1 MANVKISQLPSA
13 TTPLDG
19 TEEIPMVQNSQTVK
33 ATIQTIRGGYNVYTA
48 LLTQSG
54 TTNVVTQGS
63 GSVTKGVTYQVDS
76 YFANTDFSDVGG
88 GTFDNPLQ
96 YFVAT
101 ATDTPNDYDG
111 STLTSDTGAP
121 IVSTML
127 ENTIGNIWFTF
138 NGDGDYHVFSDAL
151 FTLDKTFITIG
162 SAAEGANNGALN
174 SVVPSTTSFMNISC
188 ASTNTLVVL
197 NDELLNTSFEIR
209 VYN

>member
-1 MANVKISQLPSA
+1 MSNVKISQLPSA

-54 TTNVVTQGS
+54 TTNVVTQGI

-76 YFANTDFSDVGG
+76 YFANTDFSNVGG

-96 YFVAT
+96 YFVASAT
-101 ATDTPNDYDG
+101 ATPNDYDG
-111 STLTSDTGAP
+111 SILTSDTGAP
-121 IVSTML
+121 IVASIL

-138 NGDGDYHVFSDAL
+138 NADGEYVVNSENL
-151 FTLDKTFITIG
+151 FVTDKTFVIIG
-162 SAAEGANNGALN
+162 SGTEGALN
-174 SVVPSTTSFMNISC
+174 GAYITVVPGTNSSMNISSSSNFL
-188 ASTNTLVVL
+188 AV
-197 NDELLNTSFEIR
+197 NDELFNTSFEIR